1 MQPLHVTFSATNV
14 LVGCHSLLTAVGA
27 GIFNGA
33 DAALHKTTSS
43 PKQRGNGFMD
53 RLDDGQN
60 QIDFRYHGK
69 AVRLSDGV
77 ICSTCRTDDL
87 GAVVYIFVE
96 QRESRNQ

>member
-1 MQPLHVTFSATNV
+1 
-14 LVGCHSLLTAVGA
+14 
-27 GIFNGA
+27 
-33 DAALHKTTSS
+33 
-43 PKQRGNGFMD
+43 MD

-69 AVRLSDGV
+69 AVRISDGV

-96 QRESRNQ
+96 QRESRYQ